1 MEMME
6 ISTVAHFLG
15 EDVRSV
21 AFAADVG
28 DGDSAIG
35 NPLPG
40 GVFSVLNV
48 AVALGCRFVAPL
60 DAGIIVVI
68 GGWGM
73 CSRVWDSRGRLEAGD
88 HISCIDG
95 EVA

>member
-1 MEMME
+1 M
-6 ISTVAHFLG
+6 
-15 EDVRSV
+15 
-21 AFAADVG
+21 G
-28 DGDSAIG
+28 DGVSAIG

-40 GVFSVLNV
+40 RVLSVLNV
-48 AVALGCRFVAPL
+48 AIALGCHVVAPL

-68 GGWGM
+68 GGWVM

-88 HISCIDG
+88 HISCIDS